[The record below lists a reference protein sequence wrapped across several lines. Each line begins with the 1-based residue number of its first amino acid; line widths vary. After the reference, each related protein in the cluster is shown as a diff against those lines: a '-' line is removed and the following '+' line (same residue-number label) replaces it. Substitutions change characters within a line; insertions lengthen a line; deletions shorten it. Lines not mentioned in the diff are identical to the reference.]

1 MSVVKAIGKG
11 LAVWLAL
18 VIGQILGGV
27 LGMVLLHP
35 PAQAVGDGP
44 LDATQAMVIIC
55 AAFAIVLS
63 LMASRLRGG
72 YVVRA
77 LTLFVVLFS
86 VASVQSLIEALY
98 FNAYLK
104 LPLATLELGA
114 VSVGIQSATAALV
127 AAGLWRGVDAP
138 ADSFSALGWR
148 FGCIACLYVVV
159 YFAAGALIAWQ
170 GAALRT
176 YYAQGMHIDS
186 QQLAGL
192 QILRGLYWAGLA
204 FIAVRQMTGATWLR
218 ALLVGLAF
226 AVFMAIQLFYP
237 SGFMPWDVRKMHL
250 MEVFSSNLLFG
261 IAAGWILLS
270 GVRAKK

>member
-1 MSVVKAIGKG
+1 MSVVKVIGKG

-18 VIGQILGGV
+18 VIGQIVGGV

-35 PAQAVGDGP
+35 QAQAVGDGP

-63 LMASRLRGG
+63 LMASRLRGT
-72 YVVRA
+72 YAIRA

-127 AAGLWRGVDAP
+127 AAALWRGVDAP
-138 ADSFSALGWR
+138 ADSFRGLWWR

-176 YYAQGMHIDS
+176 YYAQGLHIDEG
-186 QQLAGL
+186 QLAGL

-204 FIAVRQMTGATWLR
+204 FIAMRQMTGAIWLR
-218 ALLVGLAF
+218 AVVVGLVF
-226 AVFMAIQLFYP
+226 AVFMAIQLLYP

-250 MEVFSSNLLFG
+250 VEVFSSNLLFG

-270 GVRAKK
+270 GVRAKA